1 MINVNLLPKNLQRRR
16 EPGYWRLIAVAF
28 PVLVLGVIGVLQF
41 SALQT
46 ERQLAETKEEREVR
60 LELLR
65 PYVEEQNELQA
76 RQRELDE
83 LVGIARAVREGRIVW
98 SEQLFDMLETLPA
111 QGAGL
116 ERIAFNQLDMRALET
131 SAQERLTDDST
142 YEGVSVVAEMDI
154 QGTAGSVEILS
165 DYIRQL
171 QSSPRFGVSFRDAA
185 RERESGLYSFSLTVG
200 AAGTGV
206 AESEDGSDLSNDSS
220 AEVIR

>member
-65 PYVEEQNELQA
+65 PYVEEQNELRA

-98 SEQLFDMLETLPA
+98 SEQLFSMLETLPA
-111 QGAGL
+111 QGGSLDA
-116 ERIAFNQLDMRALET
+116 RIAFNQLDMRALDQG
-131 SAQERLTDDST
+131 ARDRFAGDST
-142 YEGVSVVAEMDI
+142 YEGVPAVAEMDI
-154 QGTAGSVEILS
+154 QGTAGSAEILA

-185 RERESGLYSFSLTVG
+185 RESDSNLYSFSLTVG
-200 AAGTGV
+200 AADP
-206 AESEDGSDLSNDSS
+206 ESSGENSGDTS